1 MQREDYIVTARAKG
15 VPPWRILL
23 RHALPN
29 SMFGLI
35 TLVGLNLGTL
45 IGATAIIEPI
55 FSLPGVG
62 AILVQSIS
70 DHDVPVVEG
79 IVVVFAVVVVV
90 ANLLADILYAVLDPR
105 IRYGRVRFLTCWSRP
120 RRPGRGRRGRRAAA
134 GWARALRLW
143 VPAGFLILLA
153 AACFIW
159 PQIYPVPN
167 PVGGSVLN
175 AGLPP
180 LSPGHIFGTDPV
192 GNDVFSRILYGGQVS
207 FEVGFAVTAIG
218 LVVGGLLGMIAGYWG
233 GAVDAVIS
241 RVLDVLIAF
250 PALVLALV
258 IAEGLGPS
266 EVHVIWALSV
276 FSIPAFG
283 RIARSATLALR
294 EQTFM
299 LAARLSGTRRWR
311 MIARH
316 IVPNIAP
323 QLLTFSLLGFGVVII
338 LEGALSFLG
347 LGIPLPEASW
357 GSMIAQGQQT
367 LSASPDLVLI
377 PSAFLFATVLSLN
390 LLGDALRERWAI

>member
-1 MQREDYIVTARAKG
+1 MSA
-15 VPPWRILL
+15 P
-23 RHALPN
+23 LP
-29 SMFGLI
+29 
-35 TLVGLNLGTL
+35 
-45 IGATAIIEPI
+45 E
-55 FSLPGVG
+55 
-62 AILVQSIS
+62 
-70 DHDVPVVEG
+70 
-79 IVVVFAVVVVV
+79 
-90 ANLLADILYAVLDPR
+90 LLA
-105 IRYGRVRFLTCWSRP
+105 
-120 RRPGRGRRGRRAAA
+120 PGAAIAPAA
-134 GWARALRLW
+134 GRTRARGAWARGLRLW
-143 VPAGFLILLA
+143 LPVGFLILMLG
-153 AACFIW
+153 ACFIW
-159 PQIYPVPN
+159 PIIYPVPD
-167 PVGGSVLN
+167 PVRGSVLQ

-180 LSPGHIFGTDPV
+180 LSPGHVFGTDPV

-218 LVVGGLLGMIAGYWG
+218 LVVGSLLGVIAGYWG
-233 GAVDAVIS
+233 GTVDTVLS

-266 EVHVIWALSV
+266 EVHVIWALTV

-283 RIARSATLALR
+283 RIARGATIALR
-294 EQTFM
+294 EQTFI

-323 QLLTFSLLGFGVVII
+323 QLLTFGLLGFGVVII

>member
-1 MQREDYIVTARAKG
+1 MSA
-15 VPPWRILL
+15 P
-23 RHALPN
+23 LP
-29 SMFGLI
+29 
-35 TLVGLNLGTL
+35 
-45 IGATAIIEPI
+45 E
-55 FSLPGVG
+55 
-62 AILVQSIS
+62 
-70 DHDVPVVEG
+70 
-79 IVVVFAVVVVV
+79 
-90 ANLLADILYAVLDPR
+90 LLA
-105 IRYGRVRFLTCWSRP
+105 
-120 RRPGRGRRGRRAAA
+120 PGAAIAPAA
-134 GWARALRLW
+134 GRTRARGAWARGLRLW
-143 VPAGFLILLA
+143 LPAGFLILMLG
-153 AACFIW
+153 ACFIW
-159 PQIYPVPN
+159 PLIYPVPD
-167 PVGGSVLN
+167 PVRGSVLQ

-180 LSPGHIFGTDPV
+180 LSPGHVFGTDPV

-218 LVVGGLLGMIAGYWG
+218 IVVGSLLGVIAGYWG
-233 GAVDAVIS
+233 GTVDTVLS

-266 EVHVIWALSV
+266 EVHVIWALTV

-283 RIARSATLALR
+283 RIARGATLALR

-299 LAARLSGTRRWR
+299 LAARLSGTRGWR
-311 MIARH
+311 MIVRH
-316 IVPNIAP
+316 VVPNIAP
-323 QLLTFSLLGFGVVII
+323 QLVTFSLLGFGVVII

>member
-1 MQREDYIVTARAKG
+1 MSA
-15 VPPWRILL
+15 P
-23 RHALPN
+23 LP
-29 SMFGLI
+29 
-35 TLVGLNLGTL
+35 
-45 IGATAIIEPI
+45 E
-55 FSLPGVG
+55 
-62 AILVQSIS
+62 
-70 DHDVPVVEG
+70 
-79 IVVVFAVVVVV
+79 
-90 ANLLADILYAVLDPR
+90 LLA
-105 IRYGRVRFLTCWSRP
+105 
-120 RRPGRGRRGRRAAA
+120 PGAAIAPAA
-134 GWARALRLW
+134 GRTRARGAWARGLRLW
-143 VPAGFLILLA
+143 LPAGFLILMLG
-153 AACFIW
+153 ACFIW
-159 PQIYPVPN
+159 PIIYPVPD
-167 PVGGSVLN
+167 PVRGSVLQ

-180 LSPGHIFGTDPV
+180 LSPGHVFGTDPV

-218 LVVGGLLGMIAGYWG
+218 LVVGSLLGVIAGYWG
-233 GAVDAVIS
+233 GTVDTVLS

-266 EVHVIWALSV
+266 EVHVIWALTV

-283 RIARSATLALR
+283 RIARGATIALR

-323 QLLTFSLLGFGVVII
+323 QLLTFGLLGFGVVII

>member
-1 MQREDYIVTARAKG
+1 MSA
-15 VPPWRILL
+15 P
-23 RHALPN
+23 LP
-29 SMFGLI
+29 
-35 TLVGLNLGTL
+35 
-45 IGATAIIEPI
+45 E
-55 FSLPGVG
+55 
-62 AILVQSIS
+62 
-70 DHDVPVVEG
+70 
-79 IVVVFAVVVVV
+79 
-90 ANLLADILYAVLDPR
+90 LLAPGAAVAP
-105 IRYGRVRFLTCWSRP
+105 
-120 RRPGRGRRGRRAAA
+120 AA
-134 GWARALRLW
+134 GRTRARGALARRLRLW
-143 VPAGFLILLA
+143 LPAGFLILMLG
-153 AACFIW
+153 ACFIW
-159 PQIYPVPN
+159 PIIYPVPD
-167 PVGGSVLN
+167 PVRGSVLQ

-180 LSPGHIFGTDPV
+180 LSPGHVFGTDPV

-218 LVVGGLLGMIAGYWG
+218 LVVGSLLGVIAGYWG
-233 GAVDAVIS
+233 GTVDTVLS

-266 EVHVIWALSV
+266 EVHVIWALTV

-283 RIARSATLALR
+283 RIARGATIALR
-294 EQTFM
+294 EQTFI

-323 QLLTFSLLGFGVVII
+323 QLLTFGLLGFGVVII

>member
-1 MQREDYIVTARAKG
+1 MSA
-15 VPPWRILL
+15 P
-23 RHALPN
+23 LP
-29 SMFGLI
+29 
-35 TLVGLNLGTL
+35 
-45 IGATAIIEPI
+45 
-55 FSLPGVG
+55 
-62 AILVQSIS
+62 
-70 DHDVPVVEG
+70 D
-79 IVVVFAVVVVV
+79 
-90 ANLLADILYAVLDPR
+90 LLAPGAVIAPAATR
-105 IRYGRVRFLTCWSRP
+105 T
-120 RRPGRGRRGRRAAA
+120 RARA
-134 GWARALRLW
+134 GWARGLRLW
-143 VPAGFLILLA
+143 LPAGFLILML

-159 PQIYPVPN
+159 PNIYPVPS
-167 PVGGSVLN
+167 PVRGNVLE

-180 LSPGHIFGTDPV
+180 LSPGHVFGTDPV

-218 LVVGGLLGMIAGYWG
+218 IVVGSLLGVTAGYLG
-233 GAVDAVIS
+233 GTTDAIIS

-250 PALVLALV
+250 PALVLALA

-266 EVHVIWALSV
+266 EVHVIWALAV

-283 RIARSATLALR
+283 RLSRGATLALR

-299 LAARLSGTRRWR
+299 LAARLSGTRGWR
-311 MIARH
+311 MIVRH
-316 IVPNIAP
+316 VVPNIMP

-390 LLGDALRERWAI
+390 LLGDALRERWA

>member
-1 MQREDYIVTARAKG
+1 MSA
-15 VPPWRILL
+15 P
-23 RHALPN
+23 LP
-29 SMFGLI
+29 
-35 TLVGLNLGTL
+35 
-45 IGATAIIEPI
+45 
-55 FSLPGVG
+55 
-62 AILVQSIS
+62 
-70 DHDVPVVEG
+70 D
-79 IVVVFAVVVVV
+79 
-90 ANLLADILYAVLDPR
+90 LLAPGAVIAPAATR
-105 IRYGRVRFLTCWSRP
+105 T
-120 RRPGRGRRGRRAAA
+120 RARA
-134 GWARALRLW
+134 GWARGLRLW
-143 VPAGFLILLA
+143 LPAGFLILML

-159 PQIYPVPN
+159 PNIYPVPS
-167 PVGGSVLN
+167 PVRGSVLE

-218 LVVGGLLGMIAGYWG
+218 LVVGSLLGVTAGYLG
-233 GAVDAVIS
+233 GTTDAIIS

-250 PALVLALV
+250 PALVLALA

-266 EVHVIWALSV
+266 EVHVIWALAV

-283 RIARSATLALR
+283 RLSRGATLALR

-299 LAARLSGTRRWR
+299 LAARLSGTRGWR
-311 MIARH
+311 MIVRH
-316 IVPNIAP
+316 VAPNIMP

-367 LSASPDLVLI
+367 LSASPDLVQI

-390 LLGDALRERWAI
+390 LLGDALRERWAV

>member
-1 MQREDYIVTARAKG
+1 MSA
-15 VPPWRILL
+15 P
-23 RHALPN
+23 LP
-29 SMFGLI
+29 
-35 TLVGLNLGTL
+35 
-45 IGATAIIEPI
+45 
-55 FSLPGVG
+55 
-62 AILVQSIS
+62 
-70 DHDVPVVEG
+70 D
-79 IVVVFAVVVVV
+79 
-90 ANLLADILYAVLDPR
+90 LLAPGAVIAP
-105 IRYGRVRFLTCWSRP
+105 
-120 RRPGRGRRGRRAAA
+120 AAA
-134 GWARALRLW
+134 RTRARGGGARGLRLW
-143 VPAGFLILLA
+143 LPAGFLILML

-159 PQIYPVPN
+159 PNIYPVPN
-167 PVGGSVLN
+167 PVRGSVLE

-180 LSPGHIFGTDPV
+180 LSPGHVFGTDPV

-218 LVVGGLLGMIAGYWG
+218 LVIGSLLGVTAGYLG
-233 GAVDAVIS
+233 GTTDAIIS

-250 PALVLALV
+250 PALVLALA

-266 EVHVIWALSV
+266 EVHVIWALAV

-283 RIARSATLALR
+283 RLSRGATLALR

-299 LAARLSGTRRWR
+299 LAARLSGTRGWR
-311 MIARH
+311 MIVRH
-316 IVPNIAP
+316 VVPNIMP

-390 LLGDALRERWAI
+390 LLGDALRERWA